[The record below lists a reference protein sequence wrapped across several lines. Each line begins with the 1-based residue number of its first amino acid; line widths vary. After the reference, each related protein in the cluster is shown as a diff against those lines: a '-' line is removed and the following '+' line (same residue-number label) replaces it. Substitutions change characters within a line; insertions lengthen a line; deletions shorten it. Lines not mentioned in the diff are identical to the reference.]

1 MSGELDLSLYEM
13 LDDANWWLLGVDFW
27 EHSHELFEKFSDAYI
42 INDLPT
48 PSGTALPYEDVHIHD
63 LQELK
68 EFLLTPEQS
77 VICYTKNPGAIERFL
92 QENEIKEVEVHELR
106 KLPGESFVWTSV
118 QTGL

>member
-1 MSGELDLSLYEM
+1 M

-68 EFLLTPEQS
+68 EFLLTPDACS
-77 VICYTKNPGAIERFL
+77 VLPPPCEEPICPL
-92 QENEIKEVEVHELR
+92 HS
-106 KLPGESFVWTSV
+106 P
-118 QTGL
+118 